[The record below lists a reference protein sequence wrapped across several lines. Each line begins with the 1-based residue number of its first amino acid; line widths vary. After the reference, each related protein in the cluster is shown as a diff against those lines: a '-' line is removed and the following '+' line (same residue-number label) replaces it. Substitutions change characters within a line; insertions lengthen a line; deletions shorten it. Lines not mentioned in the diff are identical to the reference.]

1 MQNNSIQVDIKTLK
15 ATKVFFPKCVTQ
27 CKMTMSNLL
36 TKLRK
41 KMMTYFLEANALKQK
56 HKKRLADIEG
66 IDSSIGLLIKNRKA
80 HRSQ

>member
-15 ATKVFFPKCVTQ
+15 ATKVFFLKCVTQ

-56 HKKRLADIEG
+56 HNERLADIKG
-66 IDSSIGLLIKNRKA
+66 INSSIGLLIKKNQK
-80 HRSQ
+80 SS